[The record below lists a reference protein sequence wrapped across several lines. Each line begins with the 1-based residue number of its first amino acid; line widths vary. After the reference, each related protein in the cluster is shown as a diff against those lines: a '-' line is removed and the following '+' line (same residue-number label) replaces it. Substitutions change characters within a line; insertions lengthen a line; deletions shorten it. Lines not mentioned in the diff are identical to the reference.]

1 MTVPVGQTV
10 LLGAFNSHDYD
21 TDELYGG
28 NCWIFGTHFW
38 RLVFRCDVK
47 ILAEWDVVDVKSVY
61 DVYKMMSVVA
71 YMAQLVKALVAKS
84 EDLSLIPEIYIV
96 EGQNQVRQDVL
107 WFVHT
112 QYDICVCV

>member
-1 MTVPVGQTV
+1 M
-10 LLGAFNSHDYD
+10 
-21 TDELYGG
+21 
-28 NCWIFGTHFW
+28 
-38 RLVFRCDVK
+38 
-47 ILAEWDVVDVKSVY
+47 KSVY

-107 WFVHT
+107 
-112 QYDICVCV
+112 